1 MASTAAGIRVLVVE
15 DERWV
20 RESLR
25 FMLGESVAA
34 CCATAHEALRELA
47 DGTPIDVALVDLGL
61 PDMRGAELI
70 RRIHQARPGV
80 ATVVFTVF
88 DDEPS
93 ILEAIR
99 AGAQGYLLKNAPAE
113 RVIAGLRDAVS
124 GGAPMTP
131 AIARMVLDALRAHQ
145 LEEKPNDECFHLLTE
160 REREV
165 LALLAKGL
173 TYGETAETLNIG
185 LGTVQGYVKRLY
197 GKLQISS
204 KAEAA
209 TLAQRMGLV

>member
-1 MASTAAGIRVLVVE
+1 MLVVE

-80 ATVVFTVF
+80 ATVVFTVCLLYTS
-88 DDEPS
+88 PS
-93 ILEAIR
+93 
-99 AGAQGYLLKNAPAE
+99 P
-113 RVIAGLRDAVS
+113 RDS
-124 GGAPMTP
+124 
-131 AIARMVLDALRAHQ
+131 
-145 LEEKPNDECFHLLTE
+145 
-160 REREV
+160 
-165 LALLAKGL
+165 
-173 TYGETAETLNIG
+173 
-185 LGTVQGYVKRLY
+185 
-197 GKLQISS
+197 
-204 KAEAA
+204 
-209 TLAQRMGLV
+209 